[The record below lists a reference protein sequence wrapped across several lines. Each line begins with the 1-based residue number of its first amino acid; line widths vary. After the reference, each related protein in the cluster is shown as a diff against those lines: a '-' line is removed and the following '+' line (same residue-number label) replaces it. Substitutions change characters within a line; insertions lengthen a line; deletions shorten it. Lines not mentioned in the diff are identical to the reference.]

1 MHRPSQPLLL
11 KLARTALRDVQRHAV
26 VHEAAYILPWFASSR
41 LMTRVLLE
49 NNQIEY
55 SRRRRGA
62 STDTTIDV
70 QRHDQHGTLVE
81 RGTYV
86 VKPGNPV
93 PLDVHT
99 DNEELE
105 YGFFRMT
112 DSSQYYVQIWS
123 ERSYALTH
131 GRSTRIAHYRGVAG
145 ALAQL
150 VSRVA
155 KPHRKGLNLL
165 CSEDS
170 YQTVIVINLSSSA
183 NIIDMHVEGGGRHD
197 RTTVRLPPF
206 GSHLARFPH
215 AVAPGEWTHKFVH
228 FRASAPFELYVSQA
242 KVVNHDELLSIQ
254 HVN

>member
-11 KLARTALRDVQRHAV
+11 KLARKALRDVQRQAV
-26 VHEAAYILPWFASSR
+26 VHEATYILPWFASSR

-62 STDTTIDV
+62 STETTIDV
-70 QRHDQHGTLVE
+70 QRHDQAGAMVE

-93 PLDVHT
+93 PLDVRT
-99 DNEELE
+99 DSEELE
-105 YGFFRMT
+105 YGFLRMT

-131 GRSTRIAHYRGVAG
+131 GRSTRIAHYRGAAG
-145 ALAQL
+145 ALARF
-150 VSRVA
+150 VSRLS

-183 NIIDMHVEGGGRHD
+183 NIVDMHVQDGGRRD
-197 RTTVRLPPF
+197 LTTLRLPPF
-206 GSHLARFPH
+206 GSHLARFPD
-215 AVAPGEWTHKFVH
+215 AVAPGHWKHKFVH
-228 FRASAPFELYVSQA
+228 MRASAPFELYVSQA
-242 KVVNHDELLSIQ
+242 KVVNRDELMSIQ